1 LAKEWHPAK
10 NLPVT
15 PKQVVA
21 GSHTKFWWR
30 CEHNHAWFT
39 TGKNRL
45 KGQGCGVCNNRR
57 IDEGVNDLA
66 STYPELASE
75 WHPTRNLPLTP
86 NDIFAGSPKKYWWQC
101 LLGHEWMATSNSR
114 TTGKR
119 CPFCSNNRVLT
130 GFNDLATTHP
140 SIAAEWHPTRNFPL
154 TPLDVIAGTPKR
166 IWWQCNAGHEWVAT
180 GNKRYMKR
188 GCPSCASFGFDSS
201 KPGVLY
207 FIESKSQRARKIG
220 IMNQGSTRLSDF
232 KELGWELIVEKFH
245 DHGIVIRDVETNLLR
260 WIRKDLG
267 LPQYLTKED
276 MGTHRGETE
285 TFSIEGVRKS
295 QVIAKIETY
304 FAETSDKYRI

>member
-1 LAKEWHPAK
+1 
-10 NLPVT
+10 LPTT

-39 TGKNRL
+39 TSKNRL

-57 IDEGVNDLA
+57 IDQGVNDLA
-66 STYPELASE
+66 STHPELAGE

-101 LLGHEWMATSNSR
+101 LLGHEWMATSSSR

-207 FIESKSQRARKIG
+207 F
-220 IMNQGSTRLSDF
+220 
-232 KELGWELIVEKFH
+232 
-245 DHGIVIRDVETNLLR
+245 VIRDVETNLLR

-285 TFSIEGVRKS
+285 TFSMEGVRKS

-304 FAETSDKYRI
+304 FTKISDNYRI